1 MYENTYH
8 PAATIILWQVKWGDH
23 VVLVVHLPEGSFIA
37 DVGLG
42 EGPRWPFKVENA
54 KWTEASLRKK
64 RHFLEHWSVVT

>member
-1 MYENTYH
+1 MKKQKNH
-8 PAATIILWQVKWGDH
+8 PAAIIFSWQVKWGDH

-54 KWTEASLRKK
+54 KWTEACCCEWKCC
-64 RHFLEHWSVVT
+64 